1 MMRPTMRAH
10 LPIVRCLHTVPSVS
24 TVAVA
29 THTRKIWSPGTRR
42 ATGSSCDGVVPQYAA
57 AANHAQA
64 AQNAESTRG
73 LVMIFIGSVFPYVVA
88 GWGVGGSDTCTQGG
102 GDDGEQGFPLEVGAV
117 TPGGHGCRERRQ
129 E

>member
-1 MMRPTMRAH
+1 MMSPTILAH

-29 THTRKIWSPGTRR
+29 IQTRKICCPGTRR
-42 ATGSSCDGVVPQYAA
+42 TTGSSWLGVVPQYAA
-57 AANHAQA
+57 AASHAQA

-73 LVMIFIGSVFPYVVA
+73 LVIIFIGAVLTYVIIV
-88 GWGVGGSDTCTQGG
+88 GWGVGGSVARAEGW

-117 TPGGHGCRERRQ
+117 APGGHGCGDGCE
-129 E
+129 